1 VDTWKFYGITHTDHV
16 VLNPTSPARLDEL
29 IGLLDLPPE
38 PRVLDIAC
46 GTGEL
51 LVRLAE
57 THGANGSNGT
67 GTSGDSG
74 SGAGFSGVGVD
85 TSPWFLARA
94 RESVARRVP
103 GAAIELLEM
112 DGADYEPEAD
122 SFDLACCLGASWVF
136 GGHRG
141 TLRAL
146 SHAVRPGGLVL
157 VGEPFW
163 QTEPAAEYLAWS
175 ELARDDFASHTENV
189 AIGES
194 EGLVPLL
201 AWVSSGA
208 DWDRYETLQWR
219 AAARFAAANPGD
231 PDVPELLKRVAHAR
245 HEYLAWGRTTLGWA
259 LYLFDQPASVPGA

>member
-1 VDTWKFYGITHTDHV
+1 MDTGKFYAITHTDHV

-38 PRVLDIAC
+38 PRVLDIGC

-57 THGANGSNGT
+57 TRGILAGGP
-67 GTSGDSG
+67 G

-103 GAAIELLEM
+103 GATIELLEM
-112 DGADYEPEAD
+112 DGADYEAEGA

-146 SHAVRPGGLVL
+146 AGAVRPGGRVL

-163 QTEPAAEYLAWS
+163 RTAPATEYLEWS
-175 ELARDDFASHTENV
+175 GMAGDDFASHAENV

-219 AAARFAAANPGD
+219 AAARFATANPGD
-231 PDVPELLKRVAHAR
+231 PDVPELLERVAHAR
-245 HEYLAWGRTTLGWA
+245 HEYLAWGRDTLGWA
-259 LYLFDQPASVPGA
+259 LYLFGRPADVQPA